1 MDAAAEPHR
10 AGKSSSSGSVL
21 FIVLTVKEVT
31 GSSRV
36 SDHLIRI
43 LLSAL
48 AAQAP
53 ALRKVFRFHLEV
65 CLLV

>member
-1 MDAAAEPHR
+1 MDVATVAPK

-36 SDHLIRI
+36 SD
-43 LLSAL
+43 LL
-48 AAQAP
+48 
-53 ALRKVFRFHLEV
+53 
-65 CLLV
+65 LL